1 MGLDG
6 KIAFSSSGDVIN
18 VKDHRVIAKLK
29 DEYGNLIHGEKFL
42 ELAFDNKG
50 HLMRA
55 ENQFAEGDPAAV
67 EERRASLQPTRKQA
81 RN

>member
-1 MGLDG
+1 
-6 KIAFSSSGDVIN
+6 VIN
-18 VKDHRVIAKLK
+18 VKAHKIVAQLK
-29 DEYGNLIHGEKFL
+29 DEYGNLVHSEKFL

-50 HLMRA
+50 HLTRA

-67 EERRASLQPTRKQA
+67 EEKRASLDTSQSKQA